1 MLTHLTIDLSTELRI
16 CSEQK
21 GIDELKYSP
30 SNRTAV
36 NEEFP
41 LKELSMK
48 GQVRIDGREPL
59 CDNLTIYL
67 DGFNSRFVERY
78 PSYPQSLCESAQYLK
93 IYPVN

>member
-1 MLTHLTIDLSTELRI
+1 MPLMLTHLTIDLSTELRI

-41 LKELSMK
+41 ETTLH
-48 GQVRIDGREPL
+48 
-59 CDNLTIYL
+59 
-67 DGFNSRFVERY
+67 ER
-78 PSYPQSLCESAQYLK
+78 PGP
-93 IYPVN
+93 N